1 MSFLIFH
8 YKNRVTKKSGFN
20 PICVLDCHVLTDVR
34 PRNDTMI
41 YTFYSPAS
49 YVFQFYDRH

>member
-41 YTFYSPAS
+41 YTL
-49 YVFQFYDRH
+49 